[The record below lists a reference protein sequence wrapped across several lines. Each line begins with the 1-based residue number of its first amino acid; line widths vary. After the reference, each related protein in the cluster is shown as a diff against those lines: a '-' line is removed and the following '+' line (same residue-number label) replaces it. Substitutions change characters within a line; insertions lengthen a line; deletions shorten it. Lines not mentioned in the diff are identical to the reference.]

1 MVTEEIRAEVR
12 RLIADVTERK
22 PEEISDTA
30 LLTDELG
37 LDSLMALEV
46 MVAVD
51 KKYKI
56 NIPEEEFST
65 IRTLNDAVEVVRR
78 HLLAAPDEG
87 AASAGR

>member
-22 PEEISDTA
+22 QEEISDTA